1 VICHRRCEVC
11 GHEKVVV
18 RGESSYRCACGALV
32 VPSPV
37 EMAPRGTS
45 LVGRSLDVVTG
56 ALDTVRKAAL
66 DRALDPRNCAK
77 GHWRDLTRTD
87 LCALLLEEVAE
98 MLTAVEQEPWDRVLA
113 EAGDVVWVVAMIVD
127 WHRGRDG

>member
-1 VICHRRCEVC
+1 
-11 GHEKVVV
+11 
-18 RGESSYRCACGALV
+18 
-32 VPSPV
+32 
-37 EMAPRGTS
+37 MNRGTS

-66 DRALDPRNCAK
+66 DRALDPRNVAK
-77 GHWRDLTRTD
+77 GSWRDLTRTD

-98 MLTAVEQEPWDRVLA
+98 LLTAVEQEPWDRVLA

-127 WHRGRDG
+127 WRRGRDG